1 VYAEERQGVIAR
13 QAREA
18 GRVDVAELALSLNV
32 SLETVRRDLTTLE
45 RSGVLR
51 RVHGGAIPAEL
62 MRHEPALAVRAAERT
77 AEKRR
82 VAQAALAELEGATTV
97 LLDAGSTTAQLAEL
111 LPVGRDLVVVTN
123 SVPIA
128 MSLSARSDLT
138 VHLLGGR
145 VRQRTLATVDD
156 VALESLSRLFVDVA
170 FLGTNGVSVERGFTT
185 ADPAEAAVKRAMV
198 GAARRAVV
206 LADASKLGDD
216 QLTRFASLAEV
227 EAIVTDSSIDPR
239 LAVELEAAGPRVVVA

>member
-1 VYAEERQGVIAR
+1 VYAEERQAEIAR
-13 QAREA
+13 QARAA
-18 GRVDVAELALSLNV
+18 GRVDVAELAVELEV
-32 SLETVRRDLTTLE
+32 SLETVRRDLTALE

-62 MRHEPALAVRAAERT
+62 MRHEPALAVRSGERT

-82 VAQAALAELEGATTV
+82 VAQAALSELEGATTV

-111 LPVGRDLVVVTN
+111 LPAGRDLVVVTN

-156 VALESLSRLFVDVA
+156 VALESLSRLYVDVA
-170 FLGTNGVSVERGFTT
+170 FLGTNGVSVARGLTT

-198 GAARRAVV
+198 VAARRAVV
-206 LADASKLGDD
+206 LADASKIGDD
-216 QLTRFASLAEV
+216 QLARFAALAEV
-227 EAIVTDSSIDPR
+227 EAVVTDSAIDPR
-239 LAVELEAAGPRVVVA
+239 VAADIEAAGPRVVVA

>member
-1 VYAEERQGVIAR
+1 MYAEERQSEIAR
-13 QAREA
+13 QARAA
-18 GRVDVAELALSLNV
+18 GRVDVAELAVSLEV
-32 SLETVRRDLTTLE
+32 SLETVRRDLTALE

-62 MRHEPALAVRAAERT
+62 MRHEPALAVRAGEHT

-82 VAQAALAELEGATTV
+82 VAQAALNELEGATTV

-170 FLGTNGVSVERGFTT
+170 FLGTNGVSVERGLTT

-206 LADASKLGDD
+206 LADASKVGDD
-216 QLTRFASLAEV
+216 QLARFAALSEV
-227 EAIVTDSSIDPR
+227 EAIVTDNSIDPR
-239 LAVELEAAGPRVVVA
+239 LAEELEAAGPRVVVA